1 METKNIICVTC
12 PRGCPI
18 AVTLEDGIVT
28 AVSGNACKRGHEY
41 AINEVTAPVR
51 MLTRTVRVKGGVIPM
66 LPVKTAAPIPKDL
79 LLKAMRD
86 INAVIAQAPVCVGD
100 VVLANVMGTGVDIV
114 AARDVAKA

>member
-41 AINEVTAPVR
+41 AIN
-51 MLTRTVRVKGGVIPM
+51 
-66 LPVKTAAPIPKDL
+66 
-79 LLKAMRD
+79 
-86 INAVIAQAPVCVGD
+86 
-100 VVLANVMGTGVDIV
+100 
-114 AARDVAKA
+114 